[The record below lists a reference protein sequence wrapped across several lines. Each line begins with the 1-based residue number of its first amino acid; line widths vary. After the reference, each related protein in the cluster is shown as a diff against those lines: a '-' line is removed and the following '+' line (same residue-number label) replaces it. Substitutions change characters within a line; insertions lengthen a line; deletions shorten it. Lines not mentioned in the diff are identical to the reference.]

1 MTMVVEPG
9 VGCLLHFPEDAAIA
23 ESAAKATGLTP
34 QAIARHRFPDG
45 ELRLRLPEALPP
57 RAVLWRSLADP
68 NEKLVELLLVAQAAR
83 TLGAQHLTLVAPYL
97 AYMRQDIAFHPGEV
111 VSQRIVGRFL
121 SDLFDAVITVD
132 PHLHRVATLQEA
144 VPVADA
150 IVLSGAPVLAD
161 WVYRLHSNA
170 LLIGPDEESLQ
181 WVAQAAARHGWDH
194 AVCRK
199 QRHGDRAVSIELPDI
214 HVAGRAVV
222 LMDDVASSGHTLAEA
237 ARVLL
242 AAGAASVDVAVTH
255 ALFAEGA
262 LALVKAAGVGEV
274 WSTDCIAHPSN
285 AVSMV
290 PALAAALQALA
301 DGAAAATVRPLT
313 EGDVP

>member
-1 MTMVVEPG
+1 
-9 VGCLLHFPEDAAIA
+9 
-23 ESAAKATGLTP
+23 
-34 QAIARHRFPDG
+34 
-45 ELRLRLPEALPP
+45 
-57 RAVLWRSLADP
+57 
-68 NEKLVELLLVAQAAR
+68 
-83 TLGAQHLTLVAPYL
+83 
-97 AYMRQDIAFHPGEV
+97 MRQDIAFHPGEV

-121 SDLFDAVITVD
+121 ADLFDAVLTVD

-144 VPVADA
+144 VPVAQA
-150 IVLSGAPVLAD
+150 VVLSGAPVLAD
-161 WVYRLHSNA
+161 WLQQRHPDA

-199 QRHGDRAVSIELPDI
+199 QRHGDRAVSIELPDLPLR
-214 HVAGRAVV
+214 GRAVV

-237 ARVLL
+237 ARALL

-290 PALAAALQALA
+290 PALAAALRALA
-301 DGAAAATVRPLT
+301 DGADPTPKPALSGGATP
-313 EGDVP
+313 

>member
-1 MTMVVEPG
+1 MTLLVEPG
-9 VGCLLHFPEDAAIA
+9 AGCLLHFPEDAATA
-23 ESAAKATGLTP
+23 ERAAQAAGLTVL
-34 QAIARHRFPDG
+34 AIERHRFPDG

-57 RAVLWRSLADP
+57 RVVVWRTLADP

-121 SDLFDAVITVD
+121 ADLFHAVITVD

-144 VPVADA
+144 VPVAQA
-150 IVLSGAPVLAD
+150 VVLSGAPVLAD
-161 WVYRLHSNA
+161 WLQQRHPDA

-199 QRHGDRAVSIELPDI
+199 QRHGDRAVSIELPDLPLR
-214 HVAGRAVV
+214 GRVVV

-237 ARVLL
+237 ARALL

-255 ALFAEGA
+255 ARFAEGA

-290 PALAAALQALA
+290 PALATALRQL
-301 DGAAAATVRPLT
+301 
-313 EGDVP
+313 E